1 MTQDTGGGVH
11 CLKISGPYLLR
22 FGSEDDWKIW
32 RKRLTHSVTYVMNDE
47 GVFRTVPG
55 TLGLLITDRIKTR
68 VLVVDTPNIYN

>member
-1 MTQDTGGGVH
+1 M
-11 CLKISGPYLLR
+11 
-22 FGSEDDWKIW
+22 KIW